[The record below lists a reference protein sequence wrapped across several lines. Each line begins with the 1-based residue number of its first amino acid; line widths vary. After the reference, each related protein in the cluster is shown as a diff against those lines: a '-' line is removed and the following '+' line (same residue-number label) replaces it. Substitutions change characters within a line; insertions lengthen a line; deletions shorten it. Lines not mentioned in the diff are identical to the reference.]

1 MNIKNLLGAAIG
13 ITISVSAIAQT
24 DSTNLLEKKQVEEK
38 APEKKA
44 EEKKQKWYD
53 IIQLRGYSQIRYNR
67 LLETNP
73 DLGCEQ
79 CDKSWGEN
87 NGLFLR
93 RGRLILYGQ
102 LNDHVYMYIQP
113 DFASA
118 ASATSLN
125 FIQLRDAYFD
135 ISIDKKK
142 EFRFRIGQSKI
153 PYGFENLQSSQNRLS
168 LDRNDAF
175 NSALS
180 NERDIAALFYYAPEK
195 IRKRFSSLVSDGLKG
210 SGDYGVFGFGVFNGQ
225 TANKPELNNNLHV
238 VARVSYPFQFKNGQI
253 LEAGIQGYTGKTV
266 VASVTKNVTVDK
278 HYDDQRLGASLILY
292 PKPFG
297 FQAEYTVGKGPE
309 FDIDNNAILTKEL
322 QGGYALINYQIKLKK
337 HLIFPFIKGQY
348 YNGGKKHEL
357 DARSYTVR
365 EAEIGLEWQ
374 PFKNLEIVAMYTMS
388 DRTYQDAVKTDNRQV
403 GNLLRLQVQINY

>member
-24 DSTNLLEKKQVEEK
+24 DSTNLVEKKQVEEK